1 MQVLMPPFLGP
12 FSSLAR
18 FALTGYLPI
27 ITPWEGYGVNPVLN
41 NQTVFTTKN
50 PFSEIREKRLV
61 RASGWAQAARRALE
75 YVQVRQ
81 AKYRGMSPPTARR
94 GRQGPRQWPMGP
106 PSLPLRLPGR
116 VRVYN
121 IRSWG

>member
-41 NQTVFTTKN
+41 NQTGFTTKN
-50 PFSEIREKRLV
+50 PFSEIREKDSSGRADGRKQPV
-61 RASGWAQAARRALE
+61 GPWSTFRCAEPSTEACRRQRPGGAARARASGPWGPLPSTPQA
-75 YVQVRQ
+75 
-81 AKYRGMSPPTARR
+81 P
-94 GRQGPRQWPMGP
+94 GPS
-106 PSLPLRLPGR
+106 PSL
-116 VRVYN
+116 
-121 IRSWG
+121 

>member
-41 NQTVFTTKN
+41 NQTGFTTKN
-50 PFSEIREKRLV
+50 PFSEIREKDSSGRADGRKQPV
-61 RASGWAQAARRALE
+61 GPWSTFRCAKPSTEACRRQRPGGAARARASGPWGPLPYPSGSRAE
-75 YVQVRQ
+75 
-81 AKYRGMSPPTARR
+81 SE
-94 GRQGPRQWPMGP
+94 
-106 PSLPLRLPGR
+106 S
-116 VRVYN
+116 
-121 IRSWG
+121 II

>member
-1 MQVLMPPFLGP
+1 VQVLMPPFLGP

-41 NQTVFTTKN
+41 NQTGFTTKN

-81 AKYRGMSPPTARR
+81 AKYTEACRRQRPGGAARAR
-94 GRQGPRQWPMGP
+94 ASGPWGP
-106 PSLPLRLPGR
+106 LPYPSGSRAESES
-116 VRVYN
+116 
-121 IRSWG
+121 II